1 MKPWRRE
8 HIVTSEKLRKTIFTS
23 LLHRTLE
30 IKTVRNL
37 SYSHRTQENNNNKK
51 IEKGEIEGAYQ
62 QKKMEEKLSLTA
74 GQVARV
80 SNRHL
85 RQTWVGAGA
94 YQLIWVLGMSLFS
107 LSISP
112 SSPGSTHP
120 IHPPSQNPYPNSPFL
135 TPPFFSSLPSLLP

>member
-51 IEKGEIEGAYQ
+51 IEKSISAEENGRKAITDSRPSGEGIE
-62 QKKMEEKLSLTA
+62 
-74 GQVARV
+74 
-80 SNRHL
+80 
-85 RQTWVGAGA
+85 QTSPAD
-94 YQLIWVLGMSLFS
+94 LGGRGS
-107 LSISP
+107 LSTYL
-112 SSPGSTHP
+112 GSWYVP
-120 IHPPSQNPYPNSPFL
+120 IL
-135 TPPFFSSLPSLLP
+135 A